1 MMRFLFFILVSC
13 SVFGQNKKIDS
24 LRNELKKRKIDTF
37 LDYKELTIIFIDIA
51 NIDSTKKYAKITMDY
66 AIKKKIILIYL
77 LQPF

>member
-13 SVFGQNKKIDS
+13 FAFGQDKKIDS
-24 LRNELKKRKIDTF
+24 LRNELKKRKIDKF

-66 AIKKKIILIYL
+66 AIKKKIILI
-77 LQPF
+77 